1 MLNTKQKS
9 YLKSLIQTKHAL
21 YQCGKDG
28 LSDTFIQLIKNSF
41 NTHELIKIHILK
53 TLTVDLKELAFDLSR
68 LTNSEVVRIIG
79 RHIVLYKAFKK
90 PEIQLPR

>member
-53 TLTVDLKELAFDLSR
+53 TLTFDLSR
-68 LTNSEVVRIIG
+68 LTNSEVVQIIG